1 MVFSNCK
8 VADLDQHE
16 GNQACTYGETPLG
29 YSVTINFS
37 INILQILDYQDFD
50 ARIKVNSFKNIPSST
65 GAQLLT
71 DVLLDELKPE
81 VEEEKEIEFR
91 QN

>member
-50 ARIKVNSFKNIPSST
+50 ARIRINSFQKEPCL
-65 GAQLLT
+65 GGPKLLI
-71 DVLLDELKPE
+71 D
-81 VEEEKEIEFR
+81 I
-91 QN
+91 

>member
-16 GNQACTYGETPLG
+16 GNQACNYRETPPG

-37 INILQILDYQDFD
+37 INLLQILDYHDFD
-50 ARIKVNSFKNIPSST
+50 ARIRINSFQNEPCLGEPK
-65 GAQLLT
+65 LLIDIQQGNT
-71 DVLLDELKPE
+71 SLKL
-81 VEEEKEIEFR
+81 
-91 QN
+91 